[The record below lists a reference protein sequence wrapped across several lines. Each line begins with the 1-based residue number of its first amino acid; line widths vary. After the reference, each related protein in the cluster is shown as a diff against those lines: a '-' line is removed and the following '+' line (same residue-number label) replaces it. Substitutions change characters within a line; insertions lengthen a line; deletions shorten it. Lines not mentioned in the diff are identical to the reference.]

1 MAQYFRLFF
10 GLTDANDYF
19 CIKPIVMKSKLL
31 LLIFS
36 LSAILSSPALEPV
49 AKLWVTMPDSI
60 MPSVEVNRRKDMIDL
75 IHAGQTAQS
84 TTKLGGTATLTKL
97 QDNTLS
103 IDLSS
108 KSKMDMRLYQTHRN
122 DTLIV
127 LVNTVYAPAGNSRIR
142 VFDPAWNEL
151 PVSKY
156 IRPIPTAEFFTIP
169 DTLAETQKK
178 ELLQI
183 AEVYLVEFSFEA
195 DGSLRARPSWEKY
208 LDPKSF
214 EKIKPY
220 LREAITLRWNGK
232 KLL

>member
-60 MPSVEVNRRKDMIDL
+60 MPSVEVNRRKDLIDL
-75 IHAGQTAQS
+75 FHAGQHAQAA
-84 TTKLGGTATLTKL
+84 TKLGGTATLTKL

-142 VFDPAWNEL
+142 FFDTAWNEL
-151 PVSKY
+151 PASKY
-156 IRPIPTAEFFTIP
+156 LKPVQMEQFFSFP
-169 DTLAETQKK
+169 DSVTESEKK
-178 ELLQI
+178 ELLQPVNI
-183 AEVYLVEFSFEA
+183 FLVEYKLET
-195 DGSLRARPSWEKY
+195 DGNLCARQSWKEY
-208 LDPKSF
+208 LDK
-214 EKIKPY
+214 ETYDLIKPY
-220 LREAITLRWNGK
+220 LKDYISLHWDGIK
-232 KLL
+232 FK